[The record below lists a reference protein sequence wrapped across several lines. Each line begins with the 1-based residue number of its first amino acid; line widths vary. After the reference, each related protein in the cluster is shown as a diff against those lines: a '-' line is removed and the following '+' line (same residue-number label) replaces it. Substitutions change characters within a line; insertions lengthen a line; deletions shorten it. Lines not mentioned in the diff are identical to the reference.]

1 MKIRWISVIYTIVM
15 LVLLQLML
23 GCFGRNDFTK
33 RDIVYYN
40 DLVWQ
45 IKAAYNAGM
54 AVSDIE
60 KEYNCEIILN
70 DDKDYAAKLYKYY
83 EDYGLVMDFLLDDIT
98 DSSEHD
104 KVYNK
109 QENLKEDKQFVIGKI
124 CFAVEKNTFYSAKE
138 NVRRSV
144 IAIWIGLLVIGY
156 VFIFVIYYSY
166 IRPFHELQHFTTEIA
181 KGNLDVALPIHKENM
196 FGAFTES
203 FDVMREEL
211 AASRVREAE
220 AEKSK
225 KELVAQLSHD
235 IKTPV
240 ATIKATCEVLEMQE
254 QMRLN
259 ELRHGIGEMTHE
271 CLTGEQQRKIDTDSA
286 DKEIIKIKGK
296 LEKIG
301 FISKKSDTINELI
314 NNMFQA
320 TLEELEE
327 LVVTPEETE
336 SVIIDSFFRELS
348 SYGNIIIDNK
358 LPECLVYMD
367 RLRMEQVIGNVI
379 GNSSKYAGTDIVV
392 SYKII
397 DSTENEKYPGQRDFS
412 GRTTDRIYRND
423 QYLCITVRDYGKGI
437 SDDEIYSVT
446 EKFYRGQNSSGKQ
459 GSGLGLYL
467 AKYFMEKQMGGFECY
482 NHKSAGNENDGFVI
496 ELYLKKV

>member
-1 MKIRWISVIYTIVM
+1 
-15 LVLLQLML
+15 
-23 GCFGRNDFTK
+23 
-33 RDIVYYN
+33 
-40 DLVWQ
+40 
-45 IKAAYNAGM
+45 
-54 AVSDIE
+54 
-60 KEYNCEIILN
+60 
-70 DDKDYAAKLYKYY
+70 
-83 EDYGLVMDFLLDDIT
+83 MDF
-98 DSSEHD
+98 S
-104 KVYNK
+104 NK

-144 IAIWIGLLVIGY
+144 ISIWIGLLVIGY

-211 AASRVREAE
+211 AASRAREAE

>member
-1 MKIRWISVIYTIVM
+1 MKIRWIAVIYTIAM
-15 LVLLQLML
+15 LILLKLML
-23 GCFGRNDFTK
+23 GSFGRNDFTK
-33 RDIVYYN
+33 RDLVYYN
-40 DLVWQ
+40 DLTWQ
-45 IKAAYNAGM
+45 IKDAYNAGM
-54 AVSDIE
+54 AIGDIE
-60 KEYNCEIILN
+60 NKYNCDIILN
-70 DDKDYAAKLYKYY
+70 DDADYVEKLYKYY
-83 EDYGLVMDFLLDDIT
+83 EDYGLVMDFSIEDDSILSGN
-98 DSSEHD
+98 DDEEKKVDAIQND
-104 KVYNK
+104 KSY
-109 QENLKEDKQFVIGKI
+109 VIGKI
-124 CFAVEKNTFYSAKE
+124 CFAAERNTFYSAKE
-138 NVRRSV
+138 SVRR
-144 IAIWIGLLVIGY
+144 INIYIWMGLLTVGY
-156 VFIFVIYYSY
+156 LLILVIYSRY
-166 IRPFHELQHFTTEIA
+166 IRPFQELQHFTTEIA

-203 FDVMREEL
+203 FDIMREEL
-211 AASRVREAE
+211 AASRAREAE

-397 DSTENEKYPGQRDFS
+397 DSTENEKYPGHRDFS

-446 EKFYRGQNSSGKQ
+446 EKFYRGHNSSGKQ